1 MVHRTGK
8 SYYPQ
13 NVLKSWKECKYVV
26 KRKKMPKYITI
37 DMGISCDYSDAENAN
52 EESDFE

>member
-1 MVHRTGK
+1 MVHSTGK

-13 NVLKSWKECKYVV
+13 NVLKSWKECEYVV
-26 KRKKMPKYITI
+26 TRKKMPKYIPN